1 MFADDMLILNVLQSL
16 VSAADKMSKVKINF
30 PSGYLPLQLLLHF
43 VFHIIILSHSWY
55 SLTTFLF
62 LLRTDPGTLRSET
75 TLSDTDRKDEGIS
88 VVDLSKQGKPVG
100 ECSIQ
105 GQ

>member
-1 MFADDMLILNVLQSL
+1 
-16 VSAADKMSKVKINF
+16 
-30 PSGYLPLQLLLHF
+30 
-43 VFHIIILSHSWY
+43 
-55 SLTTFLF
+55 LTTFLF